1 MLRIVS
7 RNAAFA
13 AVGASLLLSAN
24 AHAIVVDQM
33 FVFGDSLSDSGNAA
47 ALTQVAP
54 GTSFFPPSQPS
65 GIPNPAALP
74 YDYRFSNGPTTME
87 QLAGLLGIAPSLPA
101 WPTSPDN
108 PNPNFAVGGAM
119 TGPGPTD
126 ATIPPP
132 LQGLCCNYNWLVDSP
147 AGLKSTFPTVQN
159 TGINNQI
166 TLFQS
171 RLTNG
176 SIPSFDAARTL
187 FSVWGG
193 PNDVFLALA
202 LANNPAL
209 GLSPQL
215 QLAVLQGYTM
225 NAAMNIGLDIHALAL
240 LGGKNFLVPNMPD
253 LGETPFGLS
262 QDPTTQSL
270 LTQISMLFN
279 GVLDGT
285 LTQLRKDPSLDI
297 IEFDTFKA
305 LDDLINSDPPIFL
318 NTTQPCFDATSDQ
331 TIAQSIPRIV
341 GGCQNYLF
349 FDSVHPTFAT
359 ASILA
364 EEMRAAVPEPN
375 ALAMLAT
382 ALLAAGWFG
391 ARPLKTRLL
400 DLPGRA

>member
-1 MLRIVS
+1 
-7 RNAAFA
+7 
-13 AVGASLLLSAN
+13 
-24 AHAIVVDQM
+24 
-33 FVFGDSLSDSGNAA
+33 
-47 ALTQVAP
+47 
-54 GTSFFPPSQPS
+54 
-65 GIPNPAALP
+65 
-74 YDYRFSNGPTTME
+74 
-87 QLAGLLGIAPSLPA
+87 
-101 WPTSPDN
+101 
-108 PNPNFAVGGAM
+108 M
-119 TGPGPTD
+119 TGPGPT
-126 ATIPPP
+126 AASIPPA
-132 LQGLCCNYNWLVDSP
+132 LQGLCCNFNWLVNSP
-147 AGLKSTFPTVQN
+147 AGLQSGFAAVQN

-166 TLFQS
+166 ALFQS

-176 SIPSFDAARTL
+176 SIPGFDPARTL

-193 PNDVFLALA
+193 PNDILLALA
-202 LANNPAL
+202 IANNPAL
-209 GLSPQL
+209 GLSPQQ
-215 QLAVLQGYTM
+215 QLAVLQGFTV
-225 NAAMNIGLDIHALAL
+225 NAATNIGLDIHALAL

-270 LTQISMLFN
+270 LTQFSMLFN
-279 GVLDGT
+279 GVLGGT
-285 LTQLRKDPSLDI
+285 LTQLRQDPSLDI
-297 IEFDTFKA
+297 IEFDTFNA

-364 EEMRAAVPEPN
+364 REMRAAVPEPN

-391 ARPLKTRLL
+391 ARAIKTRLL

>member
-1 MLRIVS
+1 
-7 RNAAFA
+7 
-13 AVGASLLLSAN
+13 
-24 AHAIVVDQM
+24 
-33 FVFGDSLSDSGNAA
+33 
-47 ALTQVAP
+47 
-54 GTSFFPPSQPS
+54 
-65 GIPNPAALP
+65 
-74 YDYRFSNGPTTME
+74 
-87 QLAGLLGIAPSLPA
+87 
-101 WPTSPDN
+101 
-108 PNPNFAVGGAM
+108 M
-119 TGPGPTD
+119 TGPGPT
-126 ATIPPP
+126 AASIPPA
-132 LQGLCCNYNWLVDSP
+132 LQGLCCNFNWLVNSP
-147 AGLKSTFPTVQN
+147 AGLQSGFAAVQN

-166 TLFQS
+166 ALFQS

-176 SIPSFDAARTL
+176 SIPSFDPARTL

-202 LANNPAL
+202 LANNAAL
-209 GLSPQL
+209 GLSSQQ

-262 QDPTTQSL
+262 QDIGAQTL
-270 LTQISMLFN
+270 LTQLSQLFN

-285 LTQLRKDPSLDI
+285 LAQLRQDPTVDI

-305 LDDLINSDPPIFL
+305 LDDLIDSDPPIFL

-331 TIAQSIPRIV
+331 TIALSIPRIV
-341 GGCQNYLF
+341 GGCQNDLF

-382 ALLAAGWFG
+382 AMLAAGWFG
-391 ARPLKTRLL
+391 ARPLKTRRL